1 MRRGFMLTLSVL
13 LGAAVAAAGA
23 SASGNAGTTFVASFD
38 VTGAVFTCPG
48 TEYTVVEGTL
58 RFVFH
63 DSVASDGSEHLT
75 SKRVPTEVT
84 LTDGSTTTVY
94 RLVGA
99 NAAGGNVSLGSNDSF
114 EFTDV
119 TMFNI
124 VAVEGGIVAR
134 VAGVAHVNPTSG
146 GFSFTFGECE
156 APQG

>member
-23 SASGNAGTTFVASFD
+23 SASGNASFD

>member
-1 MRRGFMLTLSVL
+1 M
-13 LGAAVAAAGA
+13 
-23 SASGNAGTTFVASFD
+23 ASFD

-48 TEYTVVEGTL
+48 TDYTVLGGTL

-63 DSVASDGSEHLT
+63 DSVAADGSEHLT

-99 NAAGGNVSLGSNDSF
+99 NAAGGNVNLGSGGSF

-124 VAVEGGIVAR
+124 IAPDGGIVAR
-134 VAGVAHVNPTSG
+134 VAGVSHVSPNGG

-156 APQG
+156 APQQ

>member
-1 MRRGFMLTLSVL
+1 M
-13 LGAAVAAAGA
+13 
-23 SASGNAGTTFVASFD
+23 
-38 VTGAVFTCPG
+38 TGAVFTCPG
-48 TEYTVVEGTL
+48 TEYMVVEGTL

-63 DSVASDGSEHLT
+63 DSIAADGSEHLT

-99 NAAGGNVSLGSNDSF
+99 NAAGGNVNLEGSDSS

-124 VAVEGGIVAR
+124 LAPGGGIVDQ
-134 VAGVAHVNPTSG
+134 VASVTHVGPTGS